1 MRVRRV
7 TRQGA
12 PRDREPGTLLPQMAL
27 ANDQARESFETDPA
41 RNAGANTCPE
51 KTTLKVCRTRAAN
64 TGVRRACRNPSLN
77 RRPVLTKILRATA
90 SSSLG
95 KEIKHDRSQPDL
107 AGTLETVRQSGV
119 PAASQPS
126 GLGIRVGLARRVVHW
141 HTFNSLGWGPPI
153 SGAIAFAKPAAPRAL
168 AAAAI

>member
-1 MRVRRV
+1 
-7 TRQGA
+7 
-12 PRDREPGTLLPQMAL
+12 MAL

-77 RRPVLTKILRATA
+77 RRLVLMKMFRATA
-90 SSSLG
+90 SSSLS

-107 AGTLETVRQSGV
+107 AG
-119 PAASQPS
+119 
-126 GLGIRVGLARRVVHW
+126 
-141 HTFNSLGWGPPI
+141 I
-153 SGAIAFAKPAAPRAL
+153 SGDCFSIRRPCRDPAEWLRHQGWACPPSCSL
-168 AAAAI
+168 AYF